1 MKKISVAIIGSGPA
15 GYTAGIYAGRAKL
28 NPVIL
33 AGEEMGG
40 QLMFTT
46 EVENFPGFPEGI
58 MGPML
63 VENMKK
69 QAERFGAEVMPKFI
83 TAVDFSQRP
92 FKLWTSVPEGVLV
105 TDLIRMQTDDYL
117 QTAEKIKQKE
127 PDYEAQAVIIATGA
141 VAITLGIPGEKEFMG
156 RGVSVCAVCDAAFYK
171 DKKVYVVGGGDAAM
185 EDTLALTKFA
195 KEVYVIHRRDA
206 FKASKV
212 MQERVLNHPKV
223 KVIWNSEVRE
233 VAGEMMIKKIKV
245 ATKDPKSN
253 EVTKEEW
260 LEADGLFLA
269 IGHRPVSNLFAEQI
283 ELDSH
288 GYVLTRRSLSADG
301 LKLAEAAVN
310 GGLVAYPSMTSVEG
324 VFAAGDV
331 VDVRYKQAIT
341 AAGQGCEAALDAE
354 KWVESRSNA

>member
-1 MKKISVAIIGSGPA
+1 MKQLSVAIIGSGPA
-15 GYTAGIYAGRAKL
+15 GYTAGIYTGRAKL
-28 NPVIL
+28 NPTL
-33 AGEEMGG
+33 FAGEEMGG

-58 MGPML
+58 MGPKLMD
-63 VENMKK
+63 NMKK
-69 QAERFGAEVMPKFI
+69 QAERFGTQIVPKFV

-92 FKLWTSVPEGVLV
+92 FKLWSSVPEGVLV
-105 TDLIRMQTDDYL
+105 TDLIRMSTDEYL
-117 QTAEKIKQKE
+117 RVAQKIKQTE
-127 PDYEAQAVIIATGA
+127 ADYTADSVIIATGA
-141 VAITLGIPGEKEFMG
+141 VAITLGVPGEKEFMG
-156 RGVSVCAVCDAAFYK
+156 RGVSVCAVCDAAFFK

-206 FKASKV
+206 FRASKV

-223 KVIWNSEVRE
+223 KVLWNSEVKE
-233 VAGEMMIKKIKV
+233 VAGEMMLNKMKV
-245 ATKDPKSN
+245 VTKDPQTGKI
-253 EVTKEEW
+253 VKEDW

-269 IGHRPVSNLFAEQI
+269 IGHRPVSNLFADQLK
-283 ELDSH
+283 LDSH
-288 GYVLTRRSLSADG
+288 GYVLTRKSLSEAG
-301 LKLAEAAVN
+301 LKLAQAAVDY
-310 GGLVAYPSMTSVEG
+310 GLIAYPSMTSVEG

-354 KWVESRSNA
+354 RWLEDSRG